1 MDGLIFTFGT
11 LSKTANPPGK
21 EQSRRAK
28 AKKEAEKARKD
39 AARST
44 ATVMTQSQY
53 QTGGE
58 HRTSD
63 RPRSESPLFV
73 RDSPEETHVSNSS
86 GRFPV
91 LLYQHHNGLELRQHW
106 LNPVTGVSREIWQP
120 GDGDGDHMSDYNGCP
135 RPTKRYRL
143 YQSDVGNIVRH
154 KNEPPKN
161 VMLDDKAAYEIW
173 RSDQFSKVDKRRH
186 WSHDFSFSG
195 NIRYRRQHIGRAA
208 YDNEGNVTW
217 APLGD
222 AKNQVK
228 YFFTGDPNFI
238 ALTSPTHN
246 PTSKTGTALV
256 TSDAQQV
263 AEPATE
269 TTSQASRILEKRV
282 ASLDPARSSS
292 KYQRK
297 PRFARSPSPYVS
309 RPLKRPRP
317 SHSEMHGRAAVDAI
331 APDEATIYQSA
342 PKSLQSDT
350 QSISKRSYAP
360 ASPQETLHETAGK
373 ARKFQSSAA
382 VASSTSKPSSNG
394 ERDLL
399 LRGGLQKPSKQTKG
413 MEKKSVTLERG
424 SPYWQ
429 EGYRQG
435 RGTIASREET
445 IERLE
450 AELREQQAELER
462 LRAEQLQ
469 VEKVRAKEL

>member
-1 MDGLIFTFGT
+1 M
-11 LSKTANPPGK
+11 
-21 EQSRRAK
+21 
-28 AKKEAEKARKD
+28 
-39 AARST
+39 
-44 ATVMTQSQY
+44 
-53 QTGGE
+53 
-58 HRTSD
+58 
-63 RPRSESPLFV
+63 
-73 RDSPEETHVSNSS
+73 
-86 GRFPV
+86 
-91 LLYQHHNGLELRQHW
+91 
-106 LNPVTGVSREIWQP
+106 TGVSREIWQP
-120 GDGDGDHMSDYNGCP
+120 GDGDGDHMSDYLGCP
-135 RPTKRYRL
+135 RPTKRYRM

-186 WSHDFSFSG
+186 WSHDFNFSG

-217 APLGD
+217 APLS
-222 AKNQVK
+222 
-228 YFFTGDPNFI
+228 DPNFI

-263 AEPATE
+263 TEPATE
-269 TTSQASRILEKRV
+269 TISQASRILEKRL

-297 PRFARSPSPYVS
+297 PRFAKSPSPYVS

-317 SHSEMHGRAAVDAI
+317 PLSEAHGRTALGVM
-331 APDEATIYQSA
+331 APDEATTYQSA
-342 PKSLQSDT
+342 PKSLQSNT

-360 ASPQETLHETAGK
+360 ASPQETHHETASK
-373 ARKFQSSAA
+373 AGKFQSSAA

-413 MEKKSVTLERG
+413 MEKKSVTLERE
-424 SPYWQ
+424 SPYRQ
-429 EGYRQG
+429 EGYSQA

-450 AELREQQAELER
+450 AKLREQQAELER
-462 LRAEQLQ
+462 LRAEQVQ
-469 VEKVRAKEL
+469 VEKLRAKEL